1 MGPALSCFD
10 VDLSA
15 AFQPGS
21 ASKSSSEAK
30 RTAQQQATAQEARNM
45 LGTVT
50 PCVGPHRLRT
60 LCLLQASRACI
71 KVYHGDLYSLG

>member
-1 MGPALSCFD
+1 MSQTMEQMGSATVSPAGEAGIVGPALSCFD

-30 RTAQQQATAQEARNM
+30 RTAQQQATAQEARHM
-45 LGTVT
+45 LGTVS
-50 PCVGPHRLRT
+50 
-60 LCLLQASRACI
+60 Q
-71 KVYHGDLYSLG
+71 